1 MSQLERKPET
11 LMSYPY
17 HLPQKPLP
25 AASYI
30 TYEQFLEWVDEDTLA
45 EWVDGMIEMSS
56 PASRRHQEITGLLYE
71 VFTTFSQLFD
81 LGAVLQ
87 SPFQM
92 KLPGKKGSGREP
104 DLLFVAKTH
113 LSRLEKGL
121 VRGPADLVVEVI
133 SPESEW
139 RDRYDKFQEY
149 SAGGVEEYWLI
160 DPEQEQAEFYVLD
173 EQGRYRKQSLDEE
186 GRYYSQTLA
195 NFWLKPAW
203 LWRNPL
209 PVSALILKAVAG
221 GAYEAYILNLLQNS
235 EEL

>member
-1 MSQLERKPET
+1 MSQLQRKPEP

-17 HLPQKPLP
+17 HLPEKPLP
-25 AASYI
+25 NVPYI
-30 TYEQFLEWVDEDTLA
+30 TYEQFLEWADEDTLA
-45 EWVDGMIEMSS
+45 EWVDGRIEMSS
-56 PASRRHQEITGLLYE
+56 PASSRHQEIAGILYE
-71 VFTTFSQLFD
+71 VFTIYSQLYD
-81 LGAVLQ
+81 LGKVLQ

-104 DLLFVAKTH
+104 DLLFLAKSN

-121 VRGPADLVVEVI
+121 VRGPADLVVEVV

-149 SAGGVEEYWLI
+149 AAGGVNEYWLI

-173 EQGRYRKQSLDEE
+173 EQRQYQKQTLDGE
-186 GRYYSQTLA
+186 GRYHSRTLT
-195 NFWLKPAW
+195 NFWLKPEW

-209 PVSALILKAVAG
+209 PVSALILKTVAG
-221 GAYEAYILNLLQNS
+221 KTYETYIQNILQNS